1 MGTDRSWVSS
11 GLGAAARCAAV
22 AVLLVSL
29 HGRFDGNSR
38 VASAAEP
45 AIVIEGA
52 RIWDG
57 TGKAAIQDAVLV
69 ISGDRI
75 QAVGPRG
82 SVAVP
87 AGAKTVPGQGKTLIP
102 GLINLHGHVGMT
114 RGLKAGRENY
124 TKENVLAQLKQYARY
139 GVTTVLSLGTDFE
152 PMFEVRGPAKA
163 DEPARATVFTA
174 GRGFTGKN
182 GYPAVLPG
190 NAGVPR
196 EVDTVD
202 EARRN
207 VRNWPGKE
215 WTW

>member
-1 MGTDRSWVSS
+1 MGTERSWFFS
-11 GLGAAARCAAV
+11 GVRATARCAAV

-29 HGRFDGNSR
+29 HGRFDGNPR

-114 RGLKAGRENY
+114 RGLKAARENY

-139 GVTTVLSLGTDFE
+139 GVTTVRVSTDFRH
-152 PMFEVRGPAKA
+152 VRSPRPGQSERAG
-163 DEPARATVFTA
+163 ARRRVH
-174 GRGFTGKN
+174 RRPGFHREER
-182 GYPAVLPG
+182 LPG
-190 NAGVPR
+190 RAQGVWR
-196 EVDTVD
+196 STRGRY
-202 EARRN
+202 RR
-207 VRNWPGKE
+207 
-215 WTW
+215 